1 MQHKQEN
8 KLHATGPPSWADDT
22 IRQSLRLHGMIQ
34 TGLALLKPTVMYG
47 EWVSHANRARTCLF
61 FFFSWKIFSV
71 TQQTPMTVRA
81 TDSVFIQF
89 VSRLSCIED
98 TPAGTAKH
106 MTTYKKNAYWF
117 LHLIERG
124 GIN

>member
-47 EWVSHANRARTCLF
+47 EWVSHANRTRTCLF
-61 FFFSWKIFSV
+61 FFFLMEDIQCDV
-71 TQQTPMTVRA
+71 A
-81 TDSVFIQF
+81 DSHD
-89 VSRLSCIED
+89 S
-98 TPAGTAKH
+98 AGEAP
-106 MTTYKKNAYWF
+106 N
-117 LHLIERG
+117 
-124 GIN
+124 